1 MKKMDNETA
10 DWIQRGFMKGRD
22 IVIPIIKI
30 QNMYLVPIDGN
41 SEVYNM
47 IRNGYLYVAKLER
60 DQSGGIKKV
69 YAGETMVKSCLQ
81 MKK

>member
-1 MKKMDNETA
+1 
-10 DWIQRGFMKGRD
+10 
-22 IVIPIIKI
+22 
-30 QNMYLVPIDGN
+30 
-41 SEVYNM
+41 M

-60 DQSGGIKKV
+60 DQLGGIKKV